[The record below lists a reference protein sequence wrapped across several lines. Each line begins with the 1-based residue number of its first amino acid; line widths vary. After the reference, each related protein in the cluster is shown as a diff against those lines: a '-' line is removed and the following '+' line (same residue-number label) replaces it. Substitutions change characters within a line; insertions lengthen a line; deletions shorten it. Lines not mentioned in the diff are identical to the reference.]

1 MIFTDLTGKAFA
13 LLAKEDLTAGFF
25 DHFDFGEDG
34 ASAILRVVFAIA
46 AGVVLASL
54 WAVYNK
60 RYLGSF
66 VRKLLAE
73 GATSSDNAKNLYEL
87 GFDDKLGV
95 RHALRRGHTYSG
107 CVVCVEEEQYL
118 AEMQEK
124 KEEFEAAHA
133 DEKKKPKFKYPPFKP
148 DLDVMHYYIPED
160 KAFSAETRFSAKGAN
175 LTGIFIVLILLAI
188 ILIAATILVPKILE
202 FLGVLTSSI

>member
-1 MIFTDLTGKAFA
+1 MILTDLTGKVFA

-25 DHFDFGEDG
+25 DSFDFGEDG

-60 RYLGSF
+60 RYLGGL
-66 VRKLLAE
+66 VRKLLSE
-73 GATSSDNAKNLYEL
+73 GASSPETAKNLYEL

-95 RHALRRGHTYSG
+95 RFALRRGHTYSG

-118 AEMQEK
+118 ARMQAK

-133 DEKKKPKFKYPPFKP
+133 GEKKKPKFKYPPFKP
-148 DLDVMHYYIPED
+148 DLDVMRYYIPEE
-160 KAFSAETRFSAKGAN
+160 KAFAAETRFSAKGAN
-175 LTGIFIVLILLAI
+175 ITGIFIVLILLAI

>member
-1 MIFTDLTGKAFA
+1 MIFTNLTGRVFT

-25 DHFDFGEDG
+25 DSFDFGDEG
-34 ASAILRVVFAIA
+34 ASAILRVIFALA
-46 AGVVLASL
+46 AGIVLASL
-54 WAVYNK
+54 WSVYNK
-60 RYLGSF
+60 RYLGSL

-73 GATSSDNAKNLYEL
+73 NATSSDNAKNLYEL

-95 RHALRRGHTYSG
+95 RFALRRGHTYSG
-107 CVVCVEEEQYL
+107 CVVCVEEEHYL
-118 AEMQEK
+118 AEMQTK
-124 KEEFEAAHA
+124 KEEFEATHA
-133 DEKKKPKFKYPPFKP
+133 GEKRKPKFKHPPFKP

-160 KAFSAETRFSAKGAN
+160 KVFSAETRFSAKGAN